1 MGETIS
7 IAKEFNLKIVED
19 AAHAFPTI
27 YNGKIGTLDT
37 DVTIFSFY
45 ANRQKIKSSLNILIL
60 IKLTLK
66 SSCLLK
72 LSFI

>member
-45 ANRQKIKSSLNILIL
+45 ANRQK
-60 IKLTLK
+60 
-66 SSCLLK
+66 
-72 LSFI
+72 